1 MIVVHLLD
9 GDTEDHEEA
18 TRFAT
23 DEHNNLCIYTGKNTD
38 ALLAV
43 YHPSVW
49 AKCEVTDDDQ
59 G

>member
-9 GDTEDHEEA
+9 GDTEEFDEA

-23 DEHNNLCIYTGKNTD
+23 DEFNNLCIYVGKNTD

-43 YHPSVW
+43 YHAAVW
-49 AKCEVTDDDQ
+49 AKCEVCDDGD